1 MGPLPLIED
10 VDLVEDSIPGDVVG
24 VEYPCQ
30 ECGKEAGPYSG
41 RGRKP
46 KFCEDCK
53 AKRTGGTAKASGPK
67 TVSGKNKMLAA
78 QAADTLAQYNSIVAL
93 FASFTPFP
101 NTGDAIT
108 NANEVFREQAYNAL
122 LTDPKLA
129 AQISSGGS
137 ISGPALLVIAYLSL
151 AAVVAPV
158 AVVEFRAN
166 KARKEID
173 SER

>member
-1 MGPLPLIED
+1 MNLPLIED
-10 VDLVEDSIPGDVVG
+10 VDLIEDSIPGDVAG
-24 VEYPCQ
+24 IEYPCQ

-46 KFCEDCK
+46 KFCEECK
-53 AKRTGGTAKASGPK
+53 AKRGGSGVKTGPK
-67 TVSGKNKMLAA
+67 TTTGKNKILAA

-101 NTGDAIT
+101 ETGSAIT

-137 ISGPALLVIAYLSL
+137 ISGPALLVIAYLSM
-151 AAVVAPV
+151 AAAVAPV

-173 SER
+173 SE